1 MEETAPSSWER
12 ETCIMICQSLCSK
25 LALIT
30 FLLPLCLPAQESGQ
44 AWTLSVDGV
53 PGEAATVTVKGKVY
67 VDVDTVVHL
76 LGASQQRTGNRVIV
90 RLPKRGA
97 DDPDNEAKLSRPF
110 IVAGIELMS
119 TIREWRHLIIT
130 ATAGSIPFLEE
141 RAGPYG
147 RNADNKLAL
156 ASGAAVTEADRSVL
170 NLLTAETELMRKF
183 SDKYVGLR
191 KASLGVIPET
201 VENDP
206 LGLQIL
212 DCARGLSAL
221 AGSQR
226 YEDVLACH

>member
-1 MEETAPSSWER
+1 M
-12 ETCIMICQSLCSK
+12 
-25 LALIT
+25 
-30 FLLPLCLPAQESGQ
+30 
-44 AWTLSVDGV
+44 
-53 PGEAATVTVKGKVY
+53 TVKGKVY